1 VVLPNPDRAVIDPVK
16 LHGYL
21 LAASHPLGRFTP
33 RFFAKRRQAAAI

>member
-1 VVLPNPDRAVIDPVK
+1 VLLPNPDRAVIDPVK

-33 RFFAKRRQAAAI
+33 RFFARRRQAAAI